1 MHTWGEKWISPGS
14 LEVFVSW
21 DTDSD
26 SRCLC
31 TWNEMA
37 LQDWKRNAEKLTVEV
52 VGKLWKVKSVAF
64 DCHCA
69 HRKRKD
75 MKIKSDLLHC

>member
-1 MHTWGEKWISPGS
+1 
-14 LEVFVSW
+14 
-21 DTDSD
+21 
-26 SRCLC
+26 
-31 TWNEMA
+31 MA

-69 HRKRKD
+69 MEEEGYEDKE
-75 MKIKSDLLHC
+75 